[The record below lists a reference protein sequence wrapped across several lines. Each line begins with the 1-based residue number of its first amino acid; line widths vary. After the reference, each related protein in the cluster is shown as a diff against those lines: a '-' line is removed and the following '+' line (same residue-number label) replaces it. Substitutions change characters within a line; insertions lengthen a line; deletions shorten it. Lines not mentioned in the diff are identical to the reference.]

1 MLDIL
6 LVLPPPVISSPIDPP
21 KGIAPPL
28 GLGYLAAVLEQA
40 GYQVALL
47 DMQAERARGVDLAQ
61 FVREQQPRVVGIST
75 VVKTYKNGLR
85 AAQVVKNVA
94 PTIPVIVGGPQATFL
109 VDETLACPAVDVVVR
124 FEGEET
130 FLELMRHFD
139 ERGPALEHI
148 RGIAF
153 RDGDRICQTPPRPLI
168 ADLDSLPWP
177 ARRLFKLEQYAEPGI
192 LITARGCPSQC
203 VFCAANT
210 LYPDPP
216 YRTRSPRL
224 VVDEIEEMV
233 NRYKLNSFF
242 IADDTFTLWPKRAI
256 EICDLIIARGLK
268 TNWTCEARINT
279 MTAQLAEKLVEA
291 GCTGVN
297 YGVET
302 GNPEIMRQIRK
313 GIRLTRVEEIV
324 DLSQARGLDV
334 VCSFMIGLPQD
345 TFKTVGQTIELSR
358 RLEKLGAP
366 SKRER
371 QGSRGRV
378 TCSFTILTPLPGTYV
393 YEHAQ
398 ELGIRFLTKDWDH
411 YTLVEPVI
419 ETQHLQAADLH
430 NLYFEAT
437 MGLRSALF
445 QPNEKNRAE
454 LRVNDSRH
462 LQGDLPGVRP

>member
-47 DMQAERARGVDLAQ
+47 DMQAEHVRGADLTQ

-85 AAQVVKNVA
+85 AAQLIKNVA
-94 PTIPVIVGGPQATFL
+94 PATKVIVGGPQATFL

-130 FLELMRHFD
+130 MLELMHHFAD
-139 ERGPALEHI
+139 HGPALDRI

-153 RDGDRICQTPPRPLI
+153 RDGDRICQTDPRPLI

-192 LITARGCPSQC
+192 LITARGCSSQC

-216 YRTRSPRL
+216 YRARSPRL
-224 VVDEIEEMV
+224 VVDEIEELV
-233 NRYKLNSFF
+233 KRYRLNSFF

-256 EICDLIIARGLK
+256 DICELLIARGLK
-268 TNWTCEARINT
+268 VNWTCEARINT
-279 MTAQLAEKLVEA
+279 MTAHLAEKLVEA

-313 GIRLTRVEEIV
+313 GIRLARVEDV
-324 DLSQARGLDV
+324 VNLSQARGLDV
-334 VCSFMIGLPQD
+334 VCSFIIGLPQD

-358 RLEKLGAP
+358 RLEKLGTP
-366 SKRER
+366 STRER

-378 TCSFTILTPLPGTYV
+378 TCSFTILTPLPGTHV

-419 ETQHLQAADLH
+419 ETQHLQASDLH

-437 MGLRSALF
+437 LGPRSTLF
-445 QPNEKNRAE
+445 ATTEKDAAD
-454 LRVNDSRH
+454 LPANDSRR
-462 LQGDLPGVRP
+462 LQGNLSGVRP